1 MRSCLQCRAVTSR
14 EGRIWNLHSLLLY
27 SHGRSFDDPRT
38 AHTQDSMIKRERSP
52 SFTFFSPF
60 FWFSLWSRPFRFQ
73 RMWRR
78 ITSSSFR
85 GRIDPLDGLPLEI
98 LCSLLSSRWLPSHLS
113 VLGFRIDIIPFRS
126 NQWTIISH
134 ALKAGFSMHQI
145 SRDPFAHTLKKE
157 EEKKFK

>member
-1 MRSCLQCRAVTSR
+1 MSSCHFQRGWDMKSPLTSPLFA
-14 EGRIWNLHSLLLY
+14 WPLFWWPPHSTHTRL
-27 SHGRSFDDPRT
+27 DD
-38 AHTQDSMIKRERSP
+38 QKREIFFL
-52 SFTFFSPF
+52 SFFFFSF
-60 FWFSLWSRPFRFQ
+60 FWFSLWSRPPFRFQ

-134 ALKAGFSMHQI
+134 ALKTGFSMHQI